1 MRRQLIHLTMLD
13 RKHLERVLKINGVSP
28 TAADEEIRAVLLS
41 AHYRADEVDMA
52 LMVLR
57 ENITTKTTRVDS
69 LHKLVRTDDSLSA
82 KEISKLLGIEV
93 SVPTLGRPRQ
103 QVAKTTTTMTER
115 VVVAVLSVVIALIGL
130 GLAMYVLEFGVFHAT
145 AAILPYDR

>member
-1 MRRQLIHLTMLD
+1 MLD
-13 RKHLERVLKINGVSP
+13 RKHLERILKINGVSA

-41 AHYRADEVDMA
+41 AHYRAEEVDMA

-57 ENITTKTTRVDS
+57 ENIETKATRVDS

-93 SVPTLGRPRQ
+93 AIPVLHRQ
-103 QVAKTTTTMTER
+103 RNQPQSTAGLMAQR
-115 VVVAVLSVVIALIGL
+115 LVIALLSTVIAIIGL
-130 GLAMYVLEFGVFHAT
+130 GLAMYLLEFGVFHAT
-145 AAILPYDR
+145 AAITPYDW